1 MHDRVM
7 FSNAQGLIGGLLGFC
22 RIAVRLDTKNIRCHL
37 QCMSRRTRDPEAKR
51 TALIALRR
59 GYPASEVA
67 RLAGVSRQLV
77 ESWARHAGV
86 DVAMIQAKKA
96 HYQNM
101 RLLWLWNRE
110 MDGGSRL
117 VQERKTRARRRR

>member
-1 MHDRVM
+1 
-7 FSNAQGLIGGLLGFC
+7 
-22 RIAVRLDTKNIRCHL
+22 
-37 QCMSRRTRDPEAKR
+37 MSRRARDPWAKR
-51 TALIALRR
+51 AALIAVRR
-59 GYPASEVA
+59 GYPASEIA

-96 HYQNM
+96 HAQNM

-110 MDGGSRL
+110 MDGGPKL
-117 VQERKTRARRRR
+117 VQERKARKSGRR